1 MTHFPL
7 RRLGRAAFGLLTL
20 LAVSGP
26 AQAIDITAV
35 TSPGGIKAW
44 LVEDHSNPVIALNIR
59 FTLGSA
65 DDPAGKAGA
74 ARLLAATVDEGAGEL
89 DSSTFQAALK
99 DQSISLGFRAGMDAT
114 HATLMT
120 LTDTSADAFR
130 LFRLALT
137 QPRFDREPVQRM
149 RQQLLAAAQRKDRDP
164 RSLARG
170 VWWRAAFPDHP
181 FGRSRVGTVDGL
193 NAVKVDDLFWV
204 IG

>member
-7 RRLGRAAFGLLTL
+7 RRLGPAAFGLLTL

-89 DSSTFQAALK
+89 DSSAFQAALK

-130 LFRLALT
+130 LFR
-137 QPRFDREPVQRM
+137 
-149 RQQLLAAAQRKDRDP
+149 
-164 RSLARG
+164 
-170 VWWRAAFPDHP
+170 
-181 FGRSRVGTVDGL
+181 
-193 NAVKVDDLFWV
+193 
-204 IG
+204 